1 MSKKITIK
9 INYLPSAIN
18 ENLKEIAK
26 DKNIS
31 RNDLI
36 LEILKEF
43 VLDNEYSSILNDIKL
58 EKKHTKKILKEMLEI
73 LQVQLFRTQEI
84 FNLLKENE

>member
-1 MSKKITIK
+1 MSKKVTIK
-9 INYLPSAIN
+9 INYLPSVIN

-36 LEILKEF
+36 LEILKEY
-43 VLDNEYSSILNDIKL
+43 VLDREYTSLVDDIKL
-58 EKKHTKKILKEMLEI
+58 EKNHTNKILEEMLEI
-73 LQVQLFRTQEI
+73 SQVQLFRTQEI
-84 FNLLKENE
+84 FNILKVNE